1 MGASS
6 GLRTECTKC
15 DYARR
20 FAPEYGGRYFRCPRC
35 REGVLAVP
43 RASVEQARAWQTS
56 EDAWLRALVEQ
67 VGAADAPPPAKGAG
81 GPDAGPGGGPPAG
94 GPPAGG
100 ADDGSS
106 DETNKVAPPL
116 QAAKPG
122 AAAAPAG
129 PAHKGEVAQARRI
142 LVECGLCGFHVGIP
156 PAFFGKTVHC
166 PACAGDTVFSES
178 TLEPVKDELIDR
190 MILETHERRALFD
203 PPAARKGT
211 TVRAFLVGVGI
222 GLGAL
227 AVLGLVASS
236 RRDDA
241 RARAEAEA
249 RREGWR
255 WATTAEHPRLLH
267 EPWCVDLVRPD
278 QRVTEE
284 EYRARRGEL
293 VLHACE

>member
-67 VGAADAPPPAKGAG
+67 VGAAGDAPPAR
-81 GPDAGPGGGPPAG
+81 GPGEAKV
-94 GPPAGG
+94 G
-100 ADDGSS
+100 AAAEAASGDGSS
-106 DETNKVAPPL
+106 DETRAVAPPL
-116 QAAKPG
+116 PPARAPAEAG
-122 AAAAPAG
+122 AAAPG